1 MLFISRSQ
9 YEYDVSHKII
19 WKYIPSKEFSRSN
32 TLNSLTHLNLYGG
45 GESDDDLDQ
54 IYNDHPIRSRFF
66 IIVFNRSSEEE
77 ILVAA
82 NVLQLL
88 PEL

>member
-9 YEYDVSHKII
+9 YEYDVSHNII

-32 TLNSLTHLNLYGG
+32 TLNSLTHLNLYGD
-45 GESDDDLDQ
+45 GESDDDLNQ

>member
-9 YEYDVSHKII
+9 YEYDVSHNII

-32 TLNSLTHLNLYGG
+32 TLKSLTHLNLYGG

>member
-9 YEYDVSHKII
+9 YEYDVSHNII

-32 TLNSLTHLNLYGG
+32 TLKSLIHLNLYGD
-45 GESDDDLDQ
+45 GESDDDLNQ

>member
-9 YEYDVSHKII
+9 YEYDVSHNII

-54 IYNDHPIRSRFF
+54 IYNDHPIRSRF
-66 IIVFNRSSEEE
+66 VFNRSSEEE
-77 ILVAA
+77 ILVTA